1 MRRILSI
8 SLLFGLFFAAT
19 AQAQLSTEQRVA
31 DFQEIAAVVS
41 KHYAFVEWKREAV
54 RFNALDLAPWLERI
68 RKAKDDLDF
77 WEICAQYV
85 ASFQDSH
92 SAFLLPSDYF
102 ATLGFSTDL
111 YEGKVLIDQID
122 PDTFPEKDPP
132 IRVGDEI
139 ISIDGKAV
147 QDLINGI
154 AAQLGDGNP
163 RGRQRIAAALLTNHQ
178 QSYVPRAHE
187 IGEKASLLIHRDDG
201 STATVELPW
210 AVFGS
215 PYKQAGPVPNP
226 LNSSAALESSA
237 SLPAASPSEVGAAAA
252 NGSRVRPRWP
262 SYMNTARQRQQF
274 RRAMGTGGR
283 KFLAGYAELH
293 PVFNLP
299 DSFVQR
305 LGRGRFDDF
314 FTGTFDAGDLK
325 IGYLRVP
332 SFEFFSTTAVQKEIT
347 YFEANTAGL
356 VVDVM
361 RNPGG
366 YGCAAE
372 DLAQL
377 LHPQGFHS
385 LAIALRVSWYDILN
399 LRQNLQDAEDFGGT
413 EAEIAELRTIL
424 TSFEEAFAKSRGL
437 TNPLP
442 LCSAS
447 QDIPP
452 FTNSNGTLVAYSKPI
467 LVLTDDFTA
476 SAGDLFAAMLQDSGR
491 AKLYGT
497 RTAGAG
503 GAVTSFNAGQYG
515 ETGISLAIGILVR
528 KDQLV
533 TMEYPA
539 SNYIENIGV
548 RPDVTDD
555 YQTVDN
561 LVNLGKKF
569 VEGFTAKLVEM
580 IKAPK

>member
-1 MRRILSI
+1 M
-8 SLLFGLFFAAT
+8 
-19 AQAQLSTEQRVA
+19 
-31 DFQEIAAVVS
+31 VS

-111 YEGKVLIDQID
+111 YEGKVLVDQID

-132 IRVGDEI
+132 IRVGDEL

-163 RGRQRIAAALLTNHQ
+163 RGRQRIAAALLTNRQ

-187 IGEKASLLIHRDDG
+187 IGEKASLLILRDG
-201 STATVELPW
+201 ATATIELPW
-210 AVFGS
+210 AVYGS

-226 LNSSAALESSA
+226 LNGSAAVESSA
-237 SLPAASPSEVGAAAA
+237 SLPAVGAAGAS
-252 NGSRVRPRWP
+252 GTRVRPPWP

-274 RRAMGTGGR
+274 RRAMGTAGR

-305 LGRGRFDDF
+305 LGRGRFDEF
-314 FTGTFDAGDLK
+314 FTGTFDADGLK
-325 IGYLRVP
+325 LAYVRVP
-332 SFEFFSTTAVQKEIT
+332 SFEFFSTTALQKEIT
-347 YFEANTAGL
+347 YFEANTDGL

-377 LHPQGFHS
+377 LHPQGFRS
-385 LAIALRVSWYDILN
+385 LAIALRVSWYDILSM
-399 LRQNLQDAEDFGGT
+399 RQNLQDAEDFGGT
-413 EAEIAELRTIL
+413 DAEITELRTL
-424 TSFEEAFAKSRGL
+424 LAAFEEAFAKSRGL
-437 TNPLP
+437 TTPLP

-452 FTNSNGTLVAYSKPI
+452 FTDRNGTLVAFSKPI

-476 SAGDLFAAMLQDSGR
+476 SAGDLFAAMMQDSGR

-515 ETGISLAIGILVR
+515 ETGISLAIGILLR
-528 KDQLV
+528 KDALV

-548 RPDVTDD
+548 RPDTTDD

-580 IKAPK
+580 VKASKQ